1 MNARQV
7 GVDLGGTTFTVA
19 LVDREGRIDFK
30 SEHDTLAHEGSE
42 AVMGRIAAAI
52 RELLEQAGVK
62 PSELTGIGL
71 GLPGL
76 HDRERGVCIY
86 ASNLQWRDVPVRD
99 RFQQWFDVPVVIEND
114 VRCAALGERHFG
126 AGRGVDDMVLVT
138 LGTGVG
144 GAVIMGGKLQRGDG
158 FAGEVGHQTID
169 PDGMLCSC
177 GNRGCLES
185 YAGAIG
191 IVRRARAAYAQA
203 VRPAAGGCGQDLAH
217 LTPKHLSEAAVAGDE
232 TARWILSETGRYLGI
247 GLANVVSLLHPKRI
261 VVGGGVAR
269 AGRLDL
275 VRSAGRDIPSRP
287 LRHGHDRGRPGRA
300 RSRCGRYRR
309 VDTRLVRRCLDARV
323 DTSAIVASDTE
334 GGNAH
339 GLAPREQRHTA

>member
-71 GLPGL
+71 GMPGL

-191 IVRRARAAYAQA
+191 IVRRARAAYAR
-203 VRPAAGGCGQDLAH
+203 RPSDRLREVAGKDLAH

-269 AGRLDL
+269 AGDL
-275 VRSAGRDIPSRP
+275 ILSA
-287 LRHGHDRGRPGRA
+287 LREEI
-300 RSRCGRYRR
+300 SRR
-309 VDTRLVRRCLDARV
+309 VPYGMDTTEVVLAALGPAAGVIGASTLVW
-323 DTSAIVASDTE
+323 SAVA
-334 GGNAH
+334 
-339 GLAPREQRHTA
+339 